1 MLLHGEP
8 CIASGIY
15 CKTGVA
21 DRVHLYK
28 YIGIYC
34 ITGGRTCINSRLLI
48 AINWQNWVKLPPAS
62 LLWLLHRRTTHCLTA
77 TTLPYILHLLHRATC
92 YSATSSYVLQGAT
105 VVLDFKLSVMRLEL
119 DKLLPGRLRGPV
131 KAPWEHL
138 GPELTLPETMT

>member
-8 CIASGIY
+8 CITSGIY
-15 CKTGVA
+15 CTTGVA

-62 LLWLLHRRTTHCLTA
+62 LLWLLHRRTTQCLTA
-77 TTLPYILHLLHRATC
+77 PPSLLQCPTC
-92 YSATSSYVLQGAT
+92 YSATSSYMLQRAT
-105 VVLDFKLSVMRLEL
+105 VVLDFNSAQAQCDEAGIRQIASWET
-119 DKLLPGRLRGPV
+119 PRASQGPMG
-131 KAPWEHL
+131 AS
-138 GPELTLPETMT
+138 GTRSDLT

>member
-1 MLLHGEP
+1 MFLHGEP
-8 CIASGIY
+8 CITSGIY

-77 TTLPYILHLLHRATC
+77 TTLPYILHLLHQATC
-92 YSATSSYVLQGAT
+92 YRVQPSS
-105 VVLDFKLSVMRLEL
+105 VVLKLSVMRLEL
-119 DKLLPGRLRGPV
+119 DKLLPGRLSWSL

-138 GPELTLPETMT
+138 GPDQPHLTIA